1 MTNPSK
7 PGLVPA
13 CGNKRLP
20 SIKCHAPGFTLIELL
35 VVIAIIAILAAILL
49 PVLDKAKS
57 RAQGA
62 YCMNNTHEIM
72 LGWIM
77 YANDNNDVLPPNDYP
92 VSGGP
97 SPAYRSWVGDSMV
110 NINES
115 TNIGL
120 LNNTYTISGVVFQD
134 TVLTPYQPNPAA
146 YKCPA
151 DPSTQQWLGSGYP
164 AIARVRSYSM
174 NCAVGTIYNSPSA
187 GHPIGSPVLGSWLAG
202 GSGIGAQTTWQTY
215 GKLTSI
221 RSPDPADLWVLIDEN
236 PDGINDPVFAV
247 ECANTGANAQLV
259 DHPAWFHNGC
269 GGMSYA
275 DGHSEIH
282 RWLDSRTELPIT
294 GRSLGA
300 SPGAVTSANN
310 PDVAWLQ
317 QHTSAPAQ

>member
-1 MTNPSK
+1 
-7 PGLVPA
+7 
-13 CGNKRLP
+13 
-20 SIKCHAPGFTLIELL
+20 
-35 VVIAIIAILAAILL
+35 
-49 PVLDKAKS
+49 
-57 RAQGA
+57 
-62 YCMNNTHEIM
+62 M

-77 YANDNNDVLPPNDYP
+77 YAEDNNEVLPPNDYP
-92 VSGGP
+92 VNGGP
-97 SPAYRSWVGDSMV
+97 SPSYRSWAADSMV
-110 NINES
+110 NANEC

-120 LNNTYTISGVVFQD
+120 LNNTYTVSGITFQD
-134 TVLTPYQPNPAA
+134 TDLTPYQPNPVA

-164 AIARVRSYSM
+164 PTARVRSYSM

-221 RSPDPADLWVLIDEN
+221 RSPGPSDLWVLIDEN

-247 ECANTGANAQLV
+247 ECADTGASAELV

-269 GGMSYA
+269 AGMSYA

-282 RWLDSRTELPIT
+282 RWLDGRTELPIT

-300 SPGAVTSANN
+300 SPGAVASPNN